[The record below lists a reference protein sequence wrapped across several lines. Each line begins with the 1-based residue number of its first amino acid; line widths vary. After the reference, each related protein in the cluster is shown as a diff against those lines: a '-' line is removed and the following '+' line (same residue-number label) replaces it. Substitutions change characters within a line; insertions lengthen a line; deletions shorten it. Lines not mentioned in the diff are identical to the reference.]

1 MKTQSNST
9 IQNTTYTDEQ
19 LVIVV
24 KNQTT
29 SSNTDETGTY
39 VNEDRSCCWQLLT
52 AVLFAPRRLQ
62 KHLSLSVTNQCTFFH
77 WQQMQ

>member
-39 VNEDRSCCWQLLT
+39 VNEDRSCC
-52 AVLFAPRRLQ
+52 
-62 KHLSLSVTNQCTFFH
+62 
-77 WQQMQ
+77 

>member
-9 IQNTTYTDEQ
+9 IQNTTYTDER

-29 SSNTDETGTY
+29 SSNTDE
-39 VNEDRSCCWQLLT
+39 T

-77 WQQMQ
+77 